1 MNCRSAEP
9 LLLAERDGVL
19 TPAQR
24 AELASHVAAC
34 ASCRQFRA
42 DLATALDAVRAETR
56 AVPLPDIDAEWRAVQ
71 AKINGDT
78 ASERATSTRLQK
90 RRLAPIVWISAP
102 LAAAAAV
109 ALALFVQR
117 PVPPPMPSGDGV
129 IAARADYVE
138 VADPAATPIVYT
150 DKESGWL
157 VVWAESPD
165 TEHASG

>member
-19 TPAQR
+19 TPAQH

-42 DLATALDAVRAETR
+42 DLAAALEAVSADVQT
-56 AVPLPDIDAEWRAVQ
+56 VPLPDVDVEWRAVQ
-71 AKINGDT
+71 AKISGGPAAERSA
-78 ASERATSTRLQK
+78 ASGNEK
-90 RRLAPIVWISAP
+90 RRLAPVVWISAP

-117 PVPPPMPSGDGV
+117 PVPAPSPDGV

-138 VADPAATPIVYT
+138 IADPKATPIVYT

-157 VVWAESPD
+157 VVWAESAD
-165 TEHASG
+165 TAHASG